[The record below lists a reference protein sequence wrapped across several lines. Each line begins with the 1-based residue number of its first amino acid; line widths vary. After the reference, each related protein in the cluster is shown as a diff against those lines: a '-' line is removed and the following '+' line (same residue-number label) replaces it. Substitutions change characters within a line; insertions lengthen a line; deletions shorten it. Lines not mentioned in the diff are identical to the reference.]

1 MGRGG
6 LQGGLEEEEF
16 LFMEVQRGGVGGQE
30 QRDREG
36 VDTVASRAQHTGIPG
51 VLRALSAWGSGG
63 VGGRGVG
70 GISKSPPLVSSRGE
84 V

>member
-1 MGRGG
+1 
-6 LQGGLEEEEF
+6 
-16 LFMEVQRGGVGGQE
+16 MEVQRGGGGERE

-36 VDTVASRAQHTGIPG
+36 ADTAASSAPHTCIPSM
-51 VLRALSAWGSGG
+51 LRALSAWG